1 MNHDDDD
8 DRDDDDD
15 DDYGDDD
22 EVQRMPRSRGA
33 ARVRGVWVGA
43 VVVVPTLLNKITRT
57 TMIMFL
63 ITIVIFLTMMI
74 MVNTD
79 VAAPSLLKR
88 MNIVL

>member
-1 MNHDDDD
+1 M
-8 DRDDDDD
+8 
-15 DDYGDDD
+15 
-22 EVQRMPRSRGA
+22 
-33 ARVRGVWVGA
+33 WVGA